1 MNSKKKKL
9 DYVHDNQ
16 RSRWFKCS
24 VPSHLNISAFNEYN
38 YAYCCQ
44 DKSLAEENKPSIL
57 ILMPTA
63 YLTPTIP
70 PRKGAWVLWTYSEQ
84 SAKKLFTIDERLS
97 EDGQKFIEKTFK
109 ETFKKMAENE
119 CLKLNL
125 NSLNLRPNVLVVPNL
140 TDELKSV
147 QEELLS
153 HDA

>member
-1 MNSKKKKL
+1 MNLKKKKFN
-9 DYVHDNQ
+9 YVHDNQ

-44 DKSLAEENKPSIL
+44 DKSLAEVNKPSIL

-63 YLTPTIP
+63 YVLLPTVS
-70 PRKGAWVLWTYSEQ
+70 KKKKDEVWHLWTYSEQ

-97 EDGQKFIEKTFK
+97 ENGQKFIEKAFK
-109 ETFKKMAENE
+109 ETFRKKV
-119 CLKLNL
+119 NL
-125 NSLNLRPNVLVVPNL
+125 NIPNL

>member
-1 MNSKKKKL
+1 MNLKKKKL
-9 DYVHDNQ
+9 DYIHDNQ

-44 DKSLAEENKPSIL
+44 DKSLAEANKPSIL

-63 YLTPTIP
+63 YIMPVAHH
-70 PRKGAWVLWTYSEQ
+70 RKNEVWVLWTYSEQ

-97 EDGQKFIEKTFK
+97 EDGQKFIEKAFK
-109 ETFKKMAENE
+109 ETFRKKV
-119 CLKLNL
+119 NL
-125 NSLNLRPNVLVVPNL
+125 NIPNL
-140 TDELKSV
+140 ADELKSV

>member
-97 EDGQKFIEKTFK
+97 EDGQKFIENVYEDLKA
-109 ETFKKMAENE
+109 FKK
-119 CLKLNL
+119 KLNL
-125 NSLNLRPNVLVVPNL
+125 NIPNL

>member
-1 MNSKKKKL
+1 MNLKKKKL
-9 DYVHDNQ
+9 DYIHDNQ

-44 DKSLAEENKPSIL
+44 DKSLVEANKPSIL

-63 YLTPTIP
+63 YIMPVAHH
-70 PRKGAWVLWTYSEQ
+70 RKNEVWVLWTYSEQ

-97 EDGQKFIEKTFK
+97 EDGQKFIEKAFK
-109 ETFKKMAENE
+109 ETFRKKV
-119 CLKLNL
+119 NL
-125 NSLNLRPNVLVVPNL
+125 NIPNL
-140 TDELKSV
+140 ADELKSV

>member
-1 MNSKKKKL
+1 MAIKKPN
-9 DYVHDNQ
+9 YIHDKQ

-24 VPSHLNISAFNEYN
+24 VPKHLKISAFNEYN

-57 ILMPTA
+57 ILMPTV
-63 YLTPTIP
+63 YVLLPTVS
-70 PRKGAWVLWTYSEQ
+70 KKKKDEVWHLWTYSEQ
-84 SAKKLFTIDERLS
+84 SAKKLFTIDERLGKR
-97 EDGQKFIEKTFK
+97 GQEFIENAFK
-109 ETFKKMAENE
+109 ETFKEKI
-119 CLKLNL
+119 NL
-125 NSLNLRPNVLVVPNL
+125 NIPNL

>member
-70 PRKGAWVLWTYSEQ
+70 PRKRAWVLWTYSEQ

-97 EDGQKFIEKTFK
+97 EDGQKFIENVYEDLKA
-109 ETFKKMAENE
+109 FKK
-119 CLKLNL
+119 KLNL

>member
-16 RSRWFKCS
+16 RSSWFKCS

-44 DKSLAEENKPSIL
+44 DKSLAEANRPSIL
-57 ILMPTA
+57 ILMPTI

-109 ETFKKMAENE
+109 ETFKK
-119 CLKLNL
+119 KLNFL
-125 NSLNLRPNVLVVPNL
+125 SFQYVPYVRMIPNL

-153 HDA
+153 KQGE

>member
-109 ETFKKMAENE
+109 K
-119 CLKLNL
+119 KLNL
-125 NSLNLRPNVLVVPNL
+125 NSIHHPNTRNIPNL

>member
-1 MNSKKKKL
+1 MNPKKTKL

-63 YLTPTIP
+63 YLMPVAHH
-70 PRKGAWVLWTYSEQ
+70 RKNEVWVLWTYSEQ

-97 EDGQKFIEKTFK
+97 EDGQKFIEKAFK
-109 ETFKKMAENE
+109 ETFKK
-119 CLKLNL
+119 KVNL
-125 NSLNLRPNVLVVPNL
+125 NIPNL

-153 HDA
+153 KQGE